1 MNTEPLVEVPSADP
15 SHPRWIETLRDRS
28 QVLIRPLAPTDRAAE
43 RAFVEGLSEEKRRYR
58 FLGTMDTASERLL
71 DTLTD
76 LDQVHD
82 VAFAAVVPEGAHE
95 RIVGVSRYGRNGDGC
110 ECAVTVSDDWQDK
123 GLGTA
128 LMRHLI
134 DVARARG
141 MHRMYSV
148 DSAENLRM
156 RDLARFLGFHTRADA
171 ADPSQVIHEL
181 AL

>member
-1 MNTEPLVEVPSADP
+1 MNTEPLGQVPSADP
-15 SHPRWIETLRDRS
+15 TRPRWMETLRDRS

-43 RAFVEGLSEEKRRYR
+43 LAFVEGLTEEARRYR

-71 DTLTD
+71 DTLTEV
-76 LDQVHD
+76 DQVHD
-82 VAFAAVVPEGAHE
+82 VAFAAVVPDDGHE
-95 RIVGVSRYGRNGDGC
+95 RIVGVSRYGLNGDGC

-134 DVARARG
+134 EVARARG

-156 RDLARFLGFHTRADA
+156 RDLARFLGFHTRVDPD
-171 ADPSQVIHEL
+171 DPSQVIHEL